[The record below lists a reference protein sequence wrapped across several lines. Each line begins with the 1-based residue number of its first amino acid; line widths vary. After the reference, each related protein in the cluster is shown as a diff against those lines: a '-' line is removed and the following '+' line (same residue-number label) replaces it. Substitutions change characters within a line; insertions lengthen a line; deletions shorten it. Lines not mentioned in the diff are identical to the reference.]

1 MADNNARPT
10 LHVEFFTRAVQNP
23 RASKEK
29 GRPIFED
36 KEFVRIRFPGDR
48 NRTHEAFATE
58 KALRDPQSNEWLS
71 YIDRFPR
78 HYEAFKKGQA
88 YIGEGTP
95 LAELVFLTESQ
106 RAELRAL
113 NIHTAESLAAMEGV
127 PLKQLGMGGRELK
140 NQAQAYLDSATGSA
154 AMTKLAADNAS
165 LQDQLSMLREQVAQL
180 TQPAKPAPRSGS
192 PFEPWDDADIKN
204 WLAEKTGARP
214 KGNPSHATLVAMA
227 DEVSAQVADQVAA

>member
-140 NQAQAYLDSATGSA
+140 NQAQAYLDNASGSA
-154 AMTKLAADNAS
+154 SVTKMASKIADLEALVAELRSDKEGVAS
-165 LQDQLSMLREQVAQL
+165 SEFASWSADQ
-180 TQPAKPAPRSGS
+180 
-192 PFEPWDDADIKN
+192 IKD
-204 WLAEKTGARP
+204 WIAEKIGERP
-214 KGNPSHATLVAMA
+214 KGNPSHTTLVKRA
-227 DEVSAQVADQVAA
+227 DEIAIGLADEQAA